1 VAKPLITADVLIPD
15 LVFEVTNE
23 ENTVRAMASVIAR
36 AVKKNTVAGK
46 DAFGRKMPAPK
57 DKGSK
62 QNPDGKALKRTG
74 LLIAEI
80 SAHQKKKSRRK
91 TSKSGKKSPIAY
103 GVKSAGKRPKKENVA
118 AKKKRAREKTKQAR
132 AAAVLGEAFGQ
143 LGTGRAVS
151 RSFKLRSGFTSTG
164 KARTGIRLGRIRFRT
179 ADTNAALAG
188 ILSAPPKDRRSKAG
202 NRAQYRVF
210 VASPEYEALGNQQ
223 ANKTIRYKMG
233 EKRKIKVKK

>member
-23 ENTVRAMASVIAR
+23 QSTVRAMASVIAR
-36 AVKKNTVAGK
+36 AVKKNTIAGK

-74 LLIAEI
+74 RLIAEI
-80 SAHQKKKSRRK
+80 LAHEKKRRRRK
-91 TSKSGKKSPIAY
+91 ASKSGKKSPIAY

-132 AAAVLGEAFGQ
+132 AAAVLGQAFGQ
-143 LGTGRAVS
+143 L
-151 RSFKLRSGFTSTG
+151 STG
-164 KARTGIRLGRIRFRT
+164 QSKKKVRLSRIRFRT

-210 VASPEYEALGNQQ
+210 VASPEYQALGSQQ

-233 EKRKIKVKK
+233 EKRKIRVKK